1 MYRFLPPLLLAL
13 LASGLIIS
21 PILAEAHGARRARS
35 YDEASTHAQVRQA
48 QMHLRAAGYYPGPID
63 GHLGPR
69 TRAALRAYQR
79 AHGLPQ
85 TGTLDRATSHALLA
99 GR

>member
-1 MYRFLPPLLLAL
+1 MDKFFPTFLLAL

-21 PILAEAHGARRARS
+21 PVLAEAHRARRVHSHYA
-35 YDEASTHAQVRQA
+35 ASTHAQVRQA
-48 QMHLRAAGYYPGPID
+48 QMQLRAAGYHPGPVD
-63 GHLGPR
+63 GQLGPN

-79 AHGLPQ
+79 AHGLAR

>member
-1 MYRFLPPLLLAL
+1 MDKFFPTFLLAW

-21 PILAEAHGARRARS
+21 PVVAEAHGLRRVRS
-35 YDEASTHAQVRQA
+35 HDEASTHAQVHQA
-48 QMHLRAAGYYPGPID
+48 QMHLRAAGYYAGPLD
-63 GHLGPR
+63 GHLGPK

-79 AHGLPQ
+79 VHGLPR

>member
-1 MYRFLPPLLLAL
+1 MNRFLPAVLLAW
-13 LASGLIIS
+13 LASGLLIS
-21 PILAEAHGARRARS
+21 PVVAEAHGARRARS

-48 QMHLRAAGYYPGPID
+48 QMRLRAVGYDPGPID

-79 AHGLPQ
+79 AHGLPR
-85 TGTLDRATSHALLA
+85 TGTLDRATAHALLA

>member
-1 MYRFLPPLLLAL
+1 MSRFLPTFLLAW

-21 PILAEAHGARRARS
+21 PVLAEAHGVRRARS
-35 YDEASTHAQVRQA
+35 YHSTHADVRQA
-48 QMHLRAAGYYPGPID
+48 QMHLRAGGYYPGPID

-79 AHGLPQ
+79 AHGLPR